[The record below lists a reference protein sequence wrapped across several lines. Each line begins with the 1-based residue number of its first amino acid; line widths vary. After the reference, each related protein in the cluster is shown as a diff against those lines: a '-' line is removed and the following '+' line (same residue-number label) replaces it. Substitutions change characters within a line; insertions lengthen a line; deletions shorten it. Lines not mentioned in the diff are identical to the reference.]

1 MPGSRGSP
9 GIASLAFEASSFF
22 APFSISMTIRI
33 FPKTFFD
40 VLVRSQPER
49 NVSETHP
56 SVIVMTAFAD
66 RKIAEMAITHGFAG
80 AAKDRLG
87 VLVEE
92 MLRSA
97 AR

>member
-1 MPGSRGSP
+1 
-9 GIASLAFEASSFF
+9 
-22 APFSISMTIRI
+22 MTIRI

-56 SVIVMTAFAD
+56 SVIVMMAFAD